1 MKPRRSLTERFPG
14 AQAHQPT
21 GIPRPGW
28 KQVARR
34 VWEETQLDQ
43 VPLLAAGV
51 AFWAFLSLFPAM
63 IAAVAVYGLVADP
76 ATVTRQAEV
85 VTDALPRDAAS
96 VIVNQMETIS
106 SQSEDSLNVSLLIS
120 VLLALWTSSAAVS
133 NVMSAINTAYDEEE
147 TRTYVRRKGIALL
160 LSLGA
165 VAFVVTS
172 VGLIAVAP
180 LLLDKF
186 GSEGATRVMLEI
198 GRWVG
203 LVLAVM
209 AGTAVLYKVAP
220 DRADRG
226 CRGCPSA
233 PSLRPRAGC
242 SPHSGSRSTS
252 TTSAATAARTAR
264 SRAWQSCRCGSGS
277 PRSSSWSAP
286 RSTRRRNSRRSGTQ
300 PSATPDPWESATRS
314 RPTPG
319 QTPNTANGSTASP
332 PADRNSFRASSRN
345 RVHHSTD
352 FGRLTHR
359 SGSNHSSAV
368 A

>member
-21 GIPRPGW
+21 GIPRQGW

-63 IAAVAVYGLVADP
+63 IAAVAVYGLMADP
-76 ATVTRQAEV
+76 ATVTRQAEL

-96 VIVNQMETIS
+96 LIVDQMETIS
-106 SQSEDSLNVSLLIS
+106 SQSEDALSFSLLTS
-120 VLLALWTSSAAVS
+120 VVLALWTSSAAVS

-147 TRTYVRRKGIALL
+147 TRTYLRRKGIALL

-180 LLLDKF
+180 LLLDTFVSK
-186 GSEGATRVMLEI
+186 GATRVLLET
-198 GRWVG
+198 GRWIG

-209 AGTAVLYKVAP
+209 AGTAVLYKLAP
-220 DRADRG
+220 DRDD
-226 CRGCPSA
+226 
-233 PSLRPRAGC
+233 PRLTWV
-242 SPHSGSRSTS
+242 SVGSVV
-252 TTSAATAARTAR
+252 ATAG
-264 SRAWQSCRCGSGS
+264 WLI
-277 PRSSSWSAP
+277 
-286 RSTRRRNSRRSGTQ
+286 
-300 PSATPDPWESATRS
+300 
-314 RPTPG
+314 
-319 QTPNTANGSTASP
+319 ASLGFSLYV
-332 PADRNSFRASSRN
+332 DN
-345 RVHHSTD
+345 
-352 FGRLTHR
+352 FGRYGRTYGALAGVAILMLWLWITALIVLVGAEINAEAEQQTIRDTTVGDPRPMGERNAVKADAWPDAQHR
-359 SGSNHSSAV
+359 ERKPT
-368 A
+368 

>member
-14 AQAHQPT
+14 ALAHQPT

-28 KQVARR
+28 KQVAKR
-34 VWEETQLDQ
+34 VWDETQLDQ

-76 ATVTRQAEV
+76 ATVTRQAEL

-96 VIVNQMETIS
+96 LIVDQMETIS
-106 SQSEDSLNVSLLIS
+106 SQSEDALSVSLLTS
-120 VLLALWTSSAAVS
+120 VILALWTSSAAVS

-172 VGLIAVAP
+172 VGLIAIAP
-180 LLLDKF
+180 LLLDMFVSK
-186 GSEGATRVMLEI
+186 GATRAMLEI

-220 DRADRG
+220 DRAD
-226 CRGCPSA
+226 
-233 PSLRPRAGC
+233 PRLPWV
-242 SPHSGSRSTS
+242 SVGSVV
-252 TTSAATAARTAR
+252 ATAG
-264 SRAWQSCRCGSGS
+264 WLL
-277 PRSSSWSAP
+277 
-286 RSTRRRNSRRSGTQ
+286 
-300 PSATPDPWESATRS
+300 
-314 RPTPG
+314 
-319 QTPNTANGSTASP
+319 ASLGFSLYV
-332 PADRNSFRASSRN
+332 DN
-345 RVHHSTD
+345 
-352 FGRLTHR
+352 FGRYSRTYGALAGVAILMLWLWITALIVLVGAEINAEAEQQTIR
-359 SGSNHSSAV
+359 DTTVGDPRPIGERNAV
-368 A
+368 KADAWPDAQPRERKRT